1 MGNVTISKGR
11 RMMSIKKLGF
21 TCSSFDLLHAGH
33 IAMLKESR
41 SNCDRL
47 IVGLNVN
54 PKKDG
59 QYPVQSVVERYTQLS
74 AVKYVDEIVPYNTE
88 QELIDLIQLFQ
99 INIRFIGEDYRN
111 KSFSGDNLPNIE
123 IFYNRRDHRF
133 SSSHLKKHIKNEYDI
148 PASSR

>member
-1 MGNVTISKGR
+1 MGNVTISEGR

-88 QELIDLIQLFQ
+88 QELIDLIQFRL
-99 INIRFIGEDYRN
+99 N
-111 KSFSGDNLPNIE
+111 
-123 IFYNRRDHRF
+123 
-133 SSSHLKKHIKNEYDI
+133 IKNK
-148 PASSR
+148 A